1 MLFVANWK
9 MAMTSLDAAH
19 FFTDAKTIMSH
30 VNIAP
35 QAEVV
40 IAPSFPYLSEVEHW
54 MNRLKHGWVLG
65 AQDVS
70 GSTDSSSTGEV
81 SGAMLSELG
90 CKYVIVGHSERK
102 FNQNEDAYMISQ
114 KIRASLDCGLT
125 PILCVG
131 ESLHENQ
138 EGKGLDVILNQ
149 LRSSL
154 PESIGENEHIY
165 IAYEPVWAVGSG
177 MHVLPE
183 DAQNVL
189 EVIDEWLR
197 DRYSLKGNN
206 LKLMYGGS
214 VSSANAASFV
224 CQPNIDGLLIGTAS
238 LQAVSLIEI
247 LRICTQS
254 LSQST

>member
-1 MLFVANWK
+1 
-9 MAMTSLDAAH
+9 
-19 FFTDAKTIMSH
+19 
-30 VNIAP
+30 
-35 QAEVV
+35 
-40 IAPSFPYLSEVEHW
+40 
-54 MNRLKHGWVLG
+54 
-65 AQDVS
+65 
-70 GSTDSSSTGEV
+70 
-81 SGAMLSELG
+81 
-90 CKYVIVGHSERK
+90 
-102 FNQNEDAYMISQ
+102 
-114 KIRASLDCGLT
+114 
-125 PILCVG
+125 
-131 ESLHENQ
+131 
-138 EGKGLDVILNQ
+138 
-149 LRSSL
+149 
-154 PESIGENEHIY
+154 
-165 IAYEPVWAVGSG
+165 